1 MDNSRSLGPLLREYR
16 DRLLP
21 TDLGLPRLPG
31 SRRTPGLR
39 RAELAELAG
48 VSEDYIKRLEQ
59 GRSHP
64 SASVVNS
71 LARAL
76 RLSQAEY
83 EQLSALSGHA
93 IAAPGAV
100 HRTIDAATQ
109 QLLERLGDTPVAVY
123 DAGWTLLA
131 YNAIGVRVFG
141 EPADNA
147 HQRNMAWRFFMEPAN
162 FGWASDAQEKQ
173 FKTALVADLRD
184 AANRYP
190 HDADL
195 AKLIAE
201 LRASHG
207 GFDDLWCSGSAAKF
221 VGTTG
226 VTHHPNVGLITLD
239 ANALTV
245 PAGDL
250 KMVVFTAKPG
260 TRDAHRLTAL
270 GEDHTRLL
278 HYPQ

>member
-1 MDNSRSLGPLLREYR
+1 M
-16 DRLLP
+16 
-21 TDLGLPRLPG
+21 
-31 SRRTPGLR
+31 
-39 RAELAELAG
+39 AG

-64 SASVVNS
+64 SASVVNA

-100 HRTIDAATQ
+100 HRTVGAATR
-109 QLLERLGDTPVAVY
+109 QLLDRLEDVPVGVY
-123 DAGWTLLA
+123 DAGWTLLS
-131 YNAIGVRVFG
+131 YNALGVRVFG
-141 EPADNA
+141 EPAENY

-162 FGWASDAQEKQ
+162 FDWESDAQERN
-173 FKTALVADLRD
+173 FKAALVADLRE
-184 AANRYP
+184 AVNRYP
-190 HDADL
+190 HDEEL
-195 AKLIAE
+195 AKLAAE

-207 GFDDLWCSGSAAKF
+207 GFDELWCGGSAAKF

-226 VTHHPNVGLITLD
+226 VTDHPVVGQITLD
-239 ANALTV
+239 ANALSV
-245 PAGDL
+245 PEGDL
-250 KMVVFTAKPG
+250 KLIVFTAQPR
-260 TRDAHRLTAL
+260 TRDAHRLAAL
-270 GEDHTRLL
+270 GEDHQRSF